1 MQGSFSHFTSFMCT
15 HLYVCMGMYVY
26 SLCSV
31 MHICISETN
40 MVKYLDRQQVT
51 ILDTNPSCPCF
62 ICSHTQLPRP
72 VSCSHQC
79 FPPLQFHHFKTHS
92 GVTSEERFFTQH
104 NTLVIHSSYFVY
116 WWFALFL
123 LLSFMVWIYHLLNNM

>member
-1 MQGSFSHFTSFMCT
+1 MGTMQGSFSHFTSFMCT

-72 VSCSHQC
+72 A
-79 FPPLQFHHFKTHS
+79 PPQSLAAISVFRPF
-92 GVTSEERFFTQH
+92 
-104 NTLVIHSSYFVY
+104 
-116 WWFALFL
+116 
-123 LLSFMVWIYHLLNNM
+123 SFIISRLIQV